1 MTGDSDIETIVSE
14 QLSKRI
20 DCNKFIVTH
29 GQLGCVTL
37 EKGSGATRI
46 PAFTKTV
53 VDTEIEE
60 AIDNDC
66 DTLVLVCANGWT
78 SGAENAADDEEEV
91 DVYLVYPPDDM
102 RELEAY

>member
-1 MTGDSDIETIVSE
+1 MH
-14 QLSKRI
+14 RI
-20 DCNKFIVTH
+20 GLDVKWHDGRV
-29 GQLGCVTL
+29 
-37 EKGSGATRI
+37 
-46 PAFTKTV
+46 TKTV

>member
-1 MTGDSDIETIVSE
+1 MAHRIGLDVKWYTGRV
-14 QLSKRI
+14 
-20 DCNKFIVTH
+20 
-29 GQLGCVTL
+29 
-37 EKGSGATRI
+37 
-46 PAFTKTV
+46 TKTV

-78 SGAENAADDEEEV
+78 SGAENAADDEEEI

-102 RELEAY
+102 LELEAY

>member
-1 MTGDSDIETIVSE
+1 
-14 QLSKRI
+14 
-20 DCNKFIVTH
+20 
-29 GQLGCVTL
+29 
-37 EKGSGATRI
+37 
-46 PAFTKTV
+46 V

>member
-1 MTGDSDIETIVSE
+1 MH
-14 QLSKRI
+14 RI
-20 DCNKFIVTH
+20 GLDVKWYDGRV
-29 GQLGCVTL
+29 
-37 EKGSGATRI
+37 
-46 PAFTKTV
+46 TKTV